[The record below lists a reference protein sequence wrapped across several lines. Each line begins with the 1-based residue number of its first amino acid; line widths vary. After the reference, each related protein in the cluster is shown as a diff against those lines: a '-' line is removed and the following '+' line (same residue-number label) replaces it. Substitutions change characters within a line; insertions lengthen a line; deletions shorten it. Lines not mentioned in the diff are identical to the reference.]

1 MSKKSKKKAERI
13 KFDGMEWG
21 ERELAQI
28 LRRKMITRETKNKK
42 KYSRKEQ
49 KKNLRSEISS
59 SGDSFFYSVN
69 FSCTY
74 SINFLTSIHV
84 VFP

>member
-1 MSKKSKKKAERI
+1 MSKKKKNSQSKI
-13 KFDGMEWG
+13 SFDGMSWG

-49 KKNLRSEISS
+49 KKNLRSEINS
-59 SGDSFFYSVN
+59 SGDSFFYFCSN
-69 FSCTY
+69 QLLKIR
-74 SINFLTSIHV
+74 SI
-84 VFP
+84 